1 MEATRAVG
9 EVTEEPVEHLD
20 VLIVG
25 AGISGIGAACHLRER
40 CPAKSFAI
48 LEARD
53 AIGGTWDLFRYP
65 GIRSDSDMFTLGF
78 SFRPWEEREAIAP
91 GPKIL
96 DYLDATAAE
105 HDVRRKIRFDHRVV
119 RAEWSSEDAL
129 WHVETERGGPEG
141 ETEVR
146 RFSCRWLS
154 GCTGYFRYDEGYIPE
169 LPGIERFGGEVVHP
183 QHWPGDL
190 DYAGKRIVVIGSGA
204 TAVTLIP
211 ALSERAAKVTM
222 LQRSPTY
229 VIALPGEDRIAGALR
244 RRLPARLAYALTRG
258 KNIALQMLSYRFSR
272 RFPKLTRRLL
282 RRGTTDHLPPGYD
295 VGTHFNPSYDPWDQR
310 LCLDPDGELFRAISS
325 GRADVVTDRIGS
337 FTESGIGL
345 ESGRELEADIV
356 VTATGLQLLF
366 LGGIELA
373 VDGRRIDPAEAV
385 TYKAMM
391 LCGVPNLSFSVGY
404 TNASWTLKSDLV
416 AKYVCRLLNHMD
428 ARGYAY
434 CTPRSP
440 GPDVELSPV
449 IDLDA
454 GYVHRA
460 VDRLPKQG
468 ARAPWRLRQNY
479 PYDVAMLRWGSI
491 EDGIDFA
498 PTPARA
504 GAAPGPGR
512 PTPSLQA

>member
-1 MEATRAVG
+1 MEATVAAG
-9 EVTEEPVEHLD
+9 ETTEELVEHVD

-25 AGISGIGAACHLRER
+25 AGISGISAACHLREL
-40 CPAKSFAI
+40 CPSKSFAI

-78 SFRPWEEREAIAP
+78 SFRPWEEQEAIAP

-96 DYLDATAAE
+96 DYLEATAAE
-105 HDVRRKIRFDHRVV
+105 HDIRDEIRFDHRVV
-119 RAEWSSEDAL
+119 RAAWASEDAL
-129 WHVETERGGPEG
+129 WHVEAVRGGPDG
-141 ETEVR
+141 VAGAR
-146 RFSCRWLS
+146 RFTCRWLS
-154 GCTGYFRYDEGYIPE
+154 GCTGYFRYDEGYTPE
-169 LPGIERFGGEVVHP
+169 LPGIDRFGGEVVHP

-190 DYAGKRIVVIGSGA
+190 DHEGKRVVVIGSGA

-229 VIALPGEDRIAGALR
+229 LIALPGEDRIAVALR
-244 RRLPARLAYALTRG
+244 RRLPARLAYALTRA

-282 RRGTTDHLPPGYD
+282 RRGVSDNLPPGYD
-295 VGTHFNPSYDPWDQR
+295 VDTHFNPSYDPWDQR
-310 LCLDPDGELFRAISS
+310 LCLDPDGDLFRAISS
-325 GRADVVTDRIGS
+325 GRAEVVTDRIES
-337 FTESGIGL
+337 FTEAGIRL
-345 ESGRELEADIV
+345 ESGAELEADIV

-366 LGGIELA
+366 LGGIELE
-373 VDGRRIDPAEAV
+373 VDGRPIDPAAAV

-404 TNASWTLKSDLV
+404 TNASWTLKCDLV
-416 AKYVCRLLNHMD
+416 ARYVCRLLNHMD
-428 ARGYAY
+428 AGGYAY
-434 CTPRSP
+434 CTPRPP
-440 GPDVELSPV
+440 GPGVELSPV

-454 GYVHRA
+454 GYVRRA
-460 VDRLPKQG
+460 VDRLPRQG

-491 EDGIDFA
+491 DDGVDFA
-498 PTPARA
+498 VAPRPAPP
-504 GAAPGPGR
+504 GAAR
-512 PTPSLQA
+512 PTPPLPA

>member
-1 MEATRAVG
+1 MEATRAAG
-9 EVTEEPVEHLD
+9 EVTEESAEHVD

-25 AGISGIGAACHLRER
+25 AGISGISAACHLRER

-53 AIGGTWDLFRYP
+53 TIGGTWDLFRYP

-78 SFRPWEEREAIAP
+78 SFRPWEEQEAIAP

-96 DYLDATAAE
+96 DYLEATAAE
-105 HDVRRKIRFDHRVV
+105 HDVKRGIRFGHRVV
-119 RAEWSSEDAL
+119 RAEWSGEEAL
-129 WHVETERGGPEG
+129 WRVEAERGGSDGKP
-141 ETEVR
+141 EVR

-154 GCTGYFRYDEGYIPE
+154 GCTGYFRYDEGYTPE
-169 LPGIERFGGEVVHP
+169 LPGIDRFGGEVVHP

-190 DYAGKRIVVIGSGA
+190 DYEGKRIVVIGSGA

-229 VIALPGEDRIAGALR
+229 VIALPGEDRIAVALR

-258 KNIALQMLSYRFSR
+258 KNIALQMLSYRVSR

-282 RRGTTDHLPPGYD
+282 HRGAKDNLPPGYD
-295 VGTHFNPSYDPWDQR
+295 VDTHFNPSYDPWDQR
-310 LCLDPDGELFRAISS
+310 LCLDPDGDLFRAISS
-325 GRADVVTDRIGS
+325 GAAEVVTDRIGS
-337 FTESGIGL
+337 FTGAGIRL

-373 VDGRRIDPAEAV
+373 VDGRRIDPTEAV

-404 TNASWTLKSDLV
+404 TNASWTLKCDLV

-434 CTPRSP
+434 CTPRPP
-440 GPDVELSPV
+440 GPGVDLSPV

-454 GYVHRA
+454 GYVRRA
-460 VDRLPKQG
+460 VDRLPRQG

-479 PYDVAMLRWGSI
+479 PYDVAMLRWGPVD
-491 EDGIDFA
+491 DGIDFVA
-498 PTPARA
+498 TSRSSPSQA
-504 GAAPGPGR
+504 GR
-512 PTPSLQA
+512 PTPSLRA